1 MEKINEK
8 QRKLQDLVN
17 EHSERVERTGRSHID
32 TCDASYYGWD
42 SDIWDHRYKIMD
54 TFRERGYQVTAKT
67 NHGVLDIVIVKQIK
81 LT

>member
-1 MEKINEK
+1 MTEIQE
-8 QRKLQDLVN
+8 KLQNLIDKHTKYI
-17 EHSERVERTGRSHID
+17 EKDGRSHID

-42 SDIWDHRYKIMD
+42 SDIWDHRHSIM
-54 TFRERGYQVTAKT
+54 TAFRNRGYNVTSKT